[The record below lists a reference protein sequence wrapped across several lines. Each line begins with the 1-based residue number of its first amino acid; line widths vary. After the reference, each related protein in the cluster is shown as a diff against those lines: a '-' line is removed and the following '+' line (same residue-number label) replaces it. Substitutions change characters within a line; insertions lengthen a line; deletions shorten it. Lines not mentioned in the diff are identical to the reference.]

1 MSLVL
6 SLVFWTAGAVTI
18 TLGVAIAVYMIL
30 GLLLVLD
37 LRKSHG
43 QNRGLQLQA
52 QFLYD
57 GTATASEL
65 VLKNPTTLERPRHL
79 ERQILH
85 LAVEGARQQP

>member
-6 SLVFWTAGAVTI
+6 SIAFWTVGTI
-18 TLGVAIAVYMIL
+18 AITVGIAIAVYMVL

-37 LRKSHG
+37 LRNSRG
-43 QNRGLQLQA
+43 QDRGLQLKA

-57 GTATASEL
+57 GTLAPSEL

-79 ERQILH
+79 ERKILH
-85 LAVEGARQQP
+85 LAVEGARQQA

>member
-6 SLVFWTAGAVTI
+6 SVVFWTAGTITI
-18 TLGVAIAVYMIL
+18 TLGVAIAVYMVL

-37 LRKSHG
+37 FRKSHG
-43 QNRGLQLQA
+43 QDRGLQLQA

-57 GTATASEL
+57 TTITPSEL
-65 VLKNPTTLERPRHL
+65 VLENPTTLERPRHL

>member
-1 MSLVL
+1 MSFVL

-37 LRKSHG
+37 LHKSQG
-43 QNRGLQLQA
+43 QDRGLQLQA